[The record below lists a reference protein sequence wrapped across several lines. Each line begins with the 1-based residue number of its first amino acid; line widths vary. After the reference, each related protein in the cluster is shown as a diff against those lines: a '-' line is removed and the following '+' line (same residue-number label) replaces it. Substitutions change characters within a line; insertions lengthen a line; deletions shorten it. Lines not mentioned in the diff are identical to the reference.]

1 MKNDGGKRRSA
12 VIYDQRSPR
21 SVSRGAAEGFPQS
34 AINQITCRRPSAATA
49 NDGDIDFIYL
59 HKSIASAEGRVPGR
73 GAGVPAKSQRLSS
86 EIAGPRK
93 SPVTGN
99 F

>member
-12 VIYDQRSPR
+12 VIYDQCSPG
-21 SVSRGAAEGFPQS
+21 SASRGAAEGFPQS

-59 HKSIASAEGRVPGR
+59 HRSFASGEGRVRSR
-73 GAGVPAKSQRLSS
+73 GAGEPAKSRRLSS
-86 EIAGPRK
+86 EKPGRE
-93 SPVTGN
+93 N